1 MPELAAVIGRE
12 IELISR
18 FLQLLRDEQ
27 AALQRID
34 PGPLP
39 EIASAKSALVDQ
51 LNNLEEE
58 RRRMIGLA
66 VGENAR
72 QAMEAWL
79 TAHPGE
85 KAIIRD
91 WQTLLS
97 LSAEAREQHQL
108 NAGLVAMHLQQTN
121 EALAILTRQPPQ
133 AELYG
138 SDGQTS
144 LRGSGRIVDSA

>member
-18 FLQLLRDEQ
+18 FLQLLKDEQ

-34 PGPLP
+34 PTPLP
-39 EIASAKSALVDQ
+39 DIASSKAALVDQ

-58 RRRMIGLA
+58 RQRMIGIA
-66 VGENAR
+66 AGENAR

-79 TAHPGE
+79 AGHPGE
-85 KAIIRD
+85 KTITRE

-97 LSAEAREQHQL
+97 LSAEARELHQL

>member
-79 TAHPGE
+79 TAHSGE

-108 NAGLVAMHLQQTN
+108 NAGLVAMHLRQTN

-144 LRGSGRIVDSA
+144 LRGTGRIVDSA

>member
-18 FLQLLRDEQ
+18 FLQLLKDEQ

-34 PGPLP
+34 PEPLP
-39 EIASAKSALVDQ
+39 EIASVKSTLVDD

-66 VGENAR
+66 AGDNAR
-72 QAMEAWL
+72 QAMEAWISG
-79 TAHPGE
+79 HPGE
-85 KAIIRD
+85 KTIIRK
-91 WQTLLS
+91 WQTLLT
-97 LSAEAREQHQL
+97 LSAEARELHQL